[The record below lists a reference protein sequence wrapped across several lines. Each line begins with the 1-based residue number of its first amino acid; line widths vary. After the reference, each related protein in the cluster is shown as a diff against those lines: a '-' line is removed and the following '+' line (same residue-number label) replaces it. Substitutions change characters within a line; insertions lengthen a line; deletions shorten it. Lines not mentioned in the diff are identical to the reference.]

1 MLTALI
7 IVMIV
12 CSFFLGRLTAAPQNS
27 KLKKVEAELVI
38 MPESPDR
45 WRYKYLVLIM
55 RQKLKEQ
62 RGKHGFP
69 TD

>member
-1 MLTALI
+1 MDIAII

-12 CSFFLGRLTAAPQNS
+12 SSFLIGRLTATPQNN
-27 KLKKVEAELVI
+27 KLKKVELELVA
-38 MPESPDR
+38 MTESRDK

-55 RQKLKEQ
+55 REKLKEQ

-69 TD
+69 ID